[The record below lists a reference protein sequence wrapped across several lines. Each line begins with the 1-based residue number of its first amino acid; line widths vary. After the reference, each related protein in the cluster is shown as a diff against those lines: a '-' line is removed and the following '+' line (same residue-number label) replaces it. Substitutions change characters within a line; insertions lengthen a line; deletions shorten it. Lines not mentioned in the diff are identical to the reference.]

1 MSPEC
6 PHCHYVLD
14 ESDEV
19 CPNCGTYVKE
29 FDEGPDSE
37 RFTFTFFLTE
47 AFMSIFRPEAVKVK
61 PDEAVYR
68 NRAHK
73 PLYRYLILA
82 EVMVCLGLSL
92 GYGNTWMRNIGFTV
106 ASFATPLV
114 YMYWMTQNDRY
125 EPEPKTLVAY
135 LFAWGM
141 IAGIIS
147 TYFNPRIAA
156 YIGIG
161 GAAFVEEPLKLLG
174 VYLFS
179 TGRKT
184 GYEMNN
190 HLDGMVYGA
199 AAGAGFATLENIYY
213 ISTMVMRQG
222 SPILS
227 AILFRATTTFCH
239 IAWTAIAG
247 RSLGLARALKGWVH
261 WTDAV
266 PGLLIV
272 MPLHYFW
279 NSFPLMLRG
288 WFILPVTILILYREV
303 DMALKDE
310 MRWGYES
317 LAPDEA

>member
-1 MSPEC
+1 LSPEC
-6 PHCHYVLD
+6 PKCHHILD
-14 ESDEV
+14 ESEEI
-19 CPNCGTYVKE
+19 CPNCGAYIKD
-29 FDEGPDSE
+29 FNKDLDSE

-47 AFMSIFRPEAVKVK
+47 AFISIFKPEEIKIE

-68 NRAHK
+68 KRPPK
-73 PLYRYLILA
+73 PMYRYLILA

-92 GYGNTWMRNIGFTV
+92 GYGNSWMRNIGLTI
-106 ASFATPLV
+106 ASFATPVV
-114 YMYWMTQNDRY
+114 YVYWMMQNDRY
-125 EPEPKTLVAY
+125 EPEPKTFVVY
-135 LFAWGM
+135 LFGWGM
-141 IAGIIS
+141 MAGIIS
-147 TYFNPRIAA
+147 SYFNPTIAA

-174 VYLFS
+174 VYLLS
-179 TGRKT
+179 TGRRT

-199 AAGAGFATLENIYY
+199 AAGAGFAALENMYY

-222 SPILS
+222 SPIIS
-227 AILFRATTTFCH
+227 AILFRATTSFCH

-247 RSLGLARALKGWVH
+247 RSLGLARALKGWIH
-261 WTDAV
+261 WTDFI

-272 MPLHYFW
+272 IPLHFFW

-288 WFILPVTILILYREV
+288 WFILPITILILYRDV

-310 MRWGYES
+310 MHWGYES
-317 LAPDEA
+317 LAPDET